1 MLAFPSVRISHLLIA
16 IQVYAIL
23 LVSAPV
29 LAESLDGVPPLR
41 ESLDP
46 RLQTK
51 LEKTLRSLELWP
63 AVENGKLAVALVD
76 IVDLVNPRLAA
87 VNGDEMYYAAS
98 LPKIAILL
106 GAFVE
111 IERGRLQ
118 ITPEIRGDLTDMIR
132 KSSNSAATKMLNLV
146 GKQRLIEIL
155 RSEPYR
161 LYDPA
166 VNGGLW
172 IGKEYASSEAYER
185 DPLHNLSHGA
195 TAIQTARF
203 YYLLETGQ
211 LVNRQLT
218 EEMKTI
224 LSEPGINHKFVKGL
238 SGIPGIK
245 IYRKSGSWRH
255 WHSDSALIE
264 AGRHKYILVALA
276 EDEAGGQWLSRIAE
290 SMHRL
295 IESTGVAPE

>member
-1 MLAFPSVRISHLLIA
+1 MWIGRLFFAV
-16 IQVYAIL
+16 QVYAIL
-23 LVSAPV
+23 LMSAPAI
-29 LAESLDGVPPLR
+29 AEPLNGVQPLR
-41 ESLDP
+41 ESFDP
-46 RLQTK
+46 QLQAK

-76 IVDLVNPRLAA
+76 MVDLVNPRLAA
-87 VNGDEMYYAAS
+87 VTGDEMYYAAS

-111 IERGRLQ
+111 VERGRLE
-118 ITPEIRGDLTDMIR
+118 ITPEIRRDLTDMIR
-132 KSSNSAATKMLNLV
+132 KSSNSAATRMLILV
-146 GKQRLIEIL
+146 GKERLIEIL

-172 IGKEYASSEAYER
+172 VGKEYGSSGAYKR

-195 TAIQTARF
+195 TAIQAARF

-211 LVNRQLT
+211 LVNRQLA

-224 LSEPGINHKFVKGL
+224 LSDPAINHKFVKGL
-238 SGIPGIK
+238 SGIPDIK

-276 EDEAGGQWLSRIAE
+276 EHKAGGEWLSRIAE

-295 IESTGVAPE
+295 IESTGPAPE

>member
-1 MLAFPSVRISHLLIA
+1 MRISRLFIA
-16 IQVYAIL
+16 IQVFAIL
-23 LVSAPV
+23 LVSTPV
-29 LAESLDGVPPLR
+29 LAESSDRAPRLR
-41 ESLDP
+41 ESFDP
-46 RLQTK
+46 RLQEK
-51 LEKTLRSLELWP
+51 LESNLRSLELWSV
-63 AVENGKLAVALVD
+63 VENGKLAVALVD
-76 IVDLVNPRLAA
+76 IENLGNPRLAA
-87 VNGDEMYYAAS
+87 VNGDEMFYAAS

-118 ITPEIRGDLTDMIR
+118 ASAEMRSDLTQMIR
-132 KSSNSAATKMLNLV
+132 HSSNSAATKVLNLV
-146 GKQRLIEIL
+146 GKERLIEIL
-155 RSEPYR
+155 LSEPYR

-172 IGKEYASSEAYER
+172 VGKEYASSEAYQR

-195 TAIQTARF
+195 TAIQAARF

-211 LVNRQLT
+211 LVNWKLA
-218 EEMKTI
+218 EEMKEI

-238 SGIPGIK
+238 SGIPDIK
-245 IYRKSGSWRH
+245 IYRKSGSWQR
-255 WHSDSALIE
+255 WHSDSVLIE

-276 EDEAGGQWLSRIAE
+276 EDEAGGQWLSRIAS

-295 IESTGVAPE
+295 IQTGAASE

>member
-1 MLAFPSVRISHLLIA
+1 MLAFPSVRIGHLFIA

-41 ESLDP
+41 ESFDP
-46 RLQTK
+46 RLQEK

-172 IGKEYASSEAYER
+172 VGKEYASSEAYER

-211 LVNRQLT
+211 LVNRQLA

-238 SGIPGIK
+238 AGIPGIK

>member
-1 MLAFPSVRISHLLIA
+1 MLAFPSLRIGRLFIA
-16 IQVYAIL
+16 IQIYTIL

-29 LAESLDGVPPLR
+29 LAESSDRAPRLR
-41 ESLDP
+41 ENFDP
-46 RLQTK
+46 GLQEK
-51 LEKTLRSLELWP
+51 LERNLRSLELWP

-76 IVDLVNPRLAA
+76 LKYLGSPRLAA
-87 VNGDEMYYAAS
+87 VNGDKMFYAAS

-118 ITPEIRGDLTDMIR
+118 ATPEIRGYLTDMIR
-132 KSSNSAATKMLNLV
+132 YSSNSAATKMLNLV
-146 GKQRLIEIL
+146 GKERLIEIL

-172 IGKEYASSEAYER
+172 VGKEYASSGAYER
-185 DPLHNLSHGA
+185 DPLNNLSHGA
-195 TAIQTARF
+195 TAIQAARF

-211 LVNRQLT
+211 LVNPKLA
-218 EEMKTI
+218 EDMKEI
-224 LSEPGINHKFVKGL
+224 LSEPGINHKFVKSL

-245 IYRKSGSWRH
+245 IYRKSGSWRQ
-255 WHSDSALIE
+255 WHSDSVLIE
-264 AGRHKYILVALA
+264 SGRHKYILVALA
-276 EDEAGGQWLSRIAE
+276 EDNAGGEWLSRIAL

-295 IESTGVAPE
+295 IVSAGVAPE

>member
-1 MLAFPSVRISHLLIA
+1 MLAFPSVQIGHLFIA

-41 ESLDP
+41 ESFDP
-46 RLQTK
+46 RLQEK

-87 VNGDEMYYAAS
+87 VNGDKMYYAAS

-172 IGKEYASSEAYER
+172 VGKEYASSEAYER

-211 LVNRQLT
+211 LVNRQLA

-238 SGIPGIK
+238 AGIPGIK

>member
-1 MLAFPSVRISHLLIA
+1 MAIGRLFIA
-16 IQVYAIL
+16 IQVLVIL

-29 LAESLDGVPPLR
+29 LAESSYRAPRLR
-41 ESLDP
+41 ESFDP
-46 RLQTK
+46 RLQDE
-51 LEKTLRSLELWP
+51 LESNLRSLKLWP

-76 IVDLVNPRLAA
+76 IEDLGSPRLAA
-87 VNGDEMYYAAS
+87 VNGDEMFYAAS

-111 IERGRLQ
+111 IEAGRLQ
-118 ITPEIRGDLTDMIR
+118 ATPEVRGYLTDMIR
-132 KSSNSAATKMLNLV
+132 YSSNSAATKVLNLV
-146 GKQRLIEIL
+146 GKRRLIEIL

-172 IGKEYASSEAYER
+172 VGKEYASSAAYER

-195 TAIQTARF
+195 TAIQAARF

-211 LVNRQLT
+211 LVNQQLA
-218 EEMKTI
+218 EEMKLV
-224 LSEPGINHKFVKGL
+224 LSGPGINHKFVKAL

-245 IYRKSGSWRH
+245 IYRKSGSWRS
-255 WHSDSALIE
+255 WHSDSVLIE

-276 EDEAGGQWLSRIAE
+276 EDQAGGYWLSRIAL

-295 IESTGVAPE
+295 VTSAGVASE

>member
-1 MLAFPSVRISHLLIA
+1 MLAFLSMRVGRLFIA

-29 LAESLDGVPPLR
+29 LADSLDGFPLLR
-41 ESLDP
+41 ESFDP
-46 RLQTK
+46 RLQAK
-51 LEKTLRSLELWP
+51 LERTLHSLELWP
-63 AVENGKLAVALVD
+63 AVEQGKLAVALAD
-76 IVDLVNPRLAA
+76 ITDPGDPRLAT
-87 VNGDEMYYAAS
+87 VNGDKMYYAAS

-111 IERGRLQ
+111 IERGQLQ
-118 ITPEIRGDLTDMIR
+118 ATAEIRQSLNDMIR
-132 KSSNSAATKMLNLV
+132 VSSNSAATKMLNLV
-146 GKQRLIEIL
+146 GKQKLIDIL
-155 RSEPYR
+155 RSEPFR

-172 IGKEYASSEAYER
+172 VGKEYGPSQAYAR

-195 TAIQTARF
+195 TAMQTARF

-211 LVNRQLT
+211 LVNRQLSG
-218 EEMKTI
+218 EMKAI
-224 LSEPGINHKFVKGL
+224 LSKPGINHKFVKGL
-238 SGIPGIK
+238 SGIPGIE

-276 EDEAGGQWLSRIAE
+276 EDQAGGQWLSRMAE
-290 SMHRL
+290 PMHRL
-295 IESTGVAPE
+295 IAPTVVASE